1 MSGHFLALLEGSVAD
16 PEQPIHALPLL
27 TGQEQQQMLVE
38 WNDTDADT
46 AAGTGTAAG
55 TAADYPGDACLH
67 QLFEAQVERTPTAVA
82 VTFRDQ
88 HLTYRE
94 LNQRANQLAHYLV
107 AQGVGPEVLVGI
119 CLERG
124 IDMLVALLGTLKAGG
139 AYVPID
145 PTHPHA
151 RIVFMVED
159 ARIQL
164 LLTSAR
170 LTAPLPVVPEQLTKQ
185 LRLDTDWPL
194 VAQERR
200 ENPGRHVRPDDL
212 AYCIYTSGSTGEP
225 KGTLIEHRSLANYVT
240 WAVDAYQVGAGSG
253 APVNTS
259 ISFDATITSLFTP
272 LLAGKKVVM
281 VPQDNEIEILSG
293 LLQSDEPFS
302 LVKLTPTHLDLLSR
316 LGPTLINARHFII
329 GGEALFESHLA
340 FWRVHAPHTRFINE
354 YGPTETVVGCCT
366 YDATAKVFAG
376 AVAIGRPIANTQ
388 LYVLDRYRQPVAV
401 GIPGELYVG
410 GAGVGRG
417 YLNRPDLTS
426 ERFIA
431 NPFGAGRLY
440 KTGDVVRWLSDG
452 ELEFMGRLDNQVKIR
467 GVRIEL
473 GEVEA
478 TLSAHPQILESV
490 VEIRQRSVAPV
501 VAEAVRHCVRCGL
514 PSHHPAARMDA
525 DQVCGLCRT
534 YGIYKEKAQQYF
546 RTMDDFHLLLGQ
558 MQRTRTGQYDCLMLL
573 SGGKDS
579 TYVLAQLVGMGLRV
593 LTFTLDNGYISEGA
607 KTNIRRVVDQLG
619 VDHVFG
625 TLPDMNAVFV
635 DSLKNFS
642 NVCNGC
648 FKVIY
653 TLSMNLAWK
662 HRIRYIVTGLSRGQM
677 FETRLEP
684 MFKNQVFDSHAIDRM
699 VLEARKAYHRMNDVV
714 SRCADV
720 EIFEDDATFEEIQF
734 IDFYRYCDT
743 ELTEMLAFLDQH
755 LPWVRPEDTGR
766 STNCLIN
773 EVGIYIHKR
782 DKGYHNYALPYS
794 WDVILGHKTRDAA
807 LAELDDEIDEANV
820 QRILTDI
827 GYDDRQTSQTAPQQL
842 VAYYVAAQELNSEL
856 DSNELRDYLAATLP
870 DYMVPTAF
878 VPLAALPLTP
888 HGKVDRRALPAP
900 QAARP
905 GLTSA
910 YHPPQTDTE
919 AHLAIV
925 WADVLGV
932 PHVGRDDNFFALGGH
947 SLLATQVVSRIRQA
961 WGIEVPLRTLF
972 QVPTV
977 ASLGAAVEPLRQAAR
992 PAAGVPLVPVDR
1004 DQALPLS
1011 CAQERLWFLAHL
1023 EDEENP
1029 YNIPVTLR
1037 IRGNLDVPVLEE
1049 SLRALVQRHESLRT
1063 TFAPGKD
1070 GSAPVQVISDFRAA
1084 LPVLDLTDAEPA
1096 ARDAEVRRL
1105 AATAAEQRFDLTNGP
1120 LLSASVL
1127 RLHEGGEP
1135 GASEAEYV
1143 VLLTL
1148 HHMVADGWSLP
1159 VLLREWAALYAA
1171 GRQGRP
1177 ADLPPLPLQY
1187 ADYAVWQRESLR
1199 GAELAASL
1207 AYWRAQ
1213 LAGAP
1218 PVLTLPIARP
1228 RPAVQSYCGRQ
1239 SAFVVPPP
1247 VAAGVRRVSR
1257 TSGATMFMT
1266 LLAAFQVLLQRYSGH
1281 DEVLVGTPIANRTR
1295 VELEPLIGLFVNTLV
1310 LRTRLGGNPRFRDV
1324 LEQVRAMTLEAYQH
1338 QEVPFEQVVD
1348 ALQPQRT
1355 LSHTPLV
1362 QVMFGLDTALQA
1374 PIVWPGATLEWLEPE
1389 YPIAKF
1395 DLTLS
1400 MEDAGTELRSR
1411 WEYNTDLFDAAGIA
1425 RLNGHFLRLLEGI
1438 VANPEQPIQT
1448 LPLLSEAEWHQAVGQ
1463 WSTTPMASPEAAGVH
1478 QLIEAQV
1485 ARTPEAIAVIHGDR
1499 HLTYAT
1505 LNRRANQVAHH
1516 LRTLGVGPE
1525 VRVGICVDRSLDMVV
1540 GLLGILKAGGAY
1552 VPLDPVYPVER
1563 LTYMLQASRA
1573 SVLVTQQRF
1582 AAQASA
1588 SPVPSV
1594 YLDADWEVIS
1604 RHPTSNPG
1612 ADVQGA
1618 HLAYVIYTSGSTGQ
1632 PKGVMIDHR
1641 ALVNFTQ
1648 AAVAAYNIS
1657 ARDRVLQFASIS
1669 FDVMAEEIY
1678 PCLSCGGAV
1687 VLRTEEMLGSV
1698 SAFAQQS
1705 REWQL
1710 TIWDS
1715 AHRLLA
1721 PRE

>member
-1 MSGHFLALLEGSVAD
+1 MSPSAFVALSALPLTPHGKVDRQALPTPAGAQGHLSAAYRAPRTATEAHLAALWADVLGVPRVGIDDNFFALGGHSLLATRVVSRLRQDWNIEVPLRTLFDAPTVAAFGAAVRPLRQAVKAAGQPPLVRVDRAAALPLSFAQERLWFLAHLDDSGSTYNIPLALRMRGALDVAALEQSVREIVRRHESLRTTFAMTADGDAPVQVISEARFDLSLIDLTDVAPAAQDEEVRRVGAAEAQQRFDLTAGPLLRATLLRLGPPTQTRSDQASAPARQVPSEHMLLLTLHHIVADGWSLGVFLQELSALYPAVQQGRAAGLPALPIQYADYAGWQRRWMRGEVLAEQLTYWRERLAGAPPLLELPTARPRPAVQTFRGEHLHFALPPHLAEMLQRLGRESGATLFMTLLAAFQVLLHRYSGQDDVLVGTPIANRTRVEIEPLIGFFVNTLVLRTDLSGNPGFRAVLAQVQAMTLEAYRHQEVPFEKVVEALQPQRTLSHGPVYQVVLAMQNAPMATLELPGLTLELLEPEHPIAKFDLMLSMWEDEQGLRGTWEYNSDLFDAAAMARMSGHFLALLEGIVAD

-185 LRLDTDWPL
+185 LRLDTDWSL

-755 LPWVRPEDTGR
+755 LPWVRPDDTGR

-910 YHPPQTDTE
+910 YHPPADRHRSASGHRMGRRSWRAARRARRQFLCARGPLAAGHPGGV
-919 AHLAIV
+919 AHPPG
-925 WADVLGV
+925 LGNRST
-932 PHVGRDDNFFALGGH
+932 PAYALSGSDG
-947 SLLATQVVSRIRQA
+947 SVA
-961 WGIEVPLRTLF
+961 WRRG
-972 QVPTV
+972 
-977 ASLGAAVEPLRQAAR
+977 GAATAGCASCRWSSAGTGGPR
-992 PAAGVPLVPVDR
+992 PGPAPVVRTGAPLVPGPPGGR
-1004 DQALPLS
+1004 GKPLQHS
-1011 CAQERLWFLAHL
+1011 RNPADPRQSGCAGA
-1023 EDEENP
+1023 
-1029 YNIPVTLR
+1029 
-1037 IRGNLDVPVLEE
+1037 
-1049 SLRALVQRHESLRT
+1049 
-1063 TFAPGKD
+1063 
-1070 GSAPVQVISDFRAA
+1070 
-1084 LPVLDLTDAEPA
+1084 
-1096 ARDAEVRRL
+1096 
-1105 AATAAEQRFDLTNGP
+1105 
-1120 LLSASVL
+1120 
-1127 RLHEGGEP
+1127 GGESSCT
-1135 GASEAEYV
+1135 GA
-1143 VLLTL
+1143 
-1148 HHMVADGWSLP
+1148 
-1159 VLLREWAALYAA
+1159 
-1171 GRQGRP
+1171 
-1177 ADLPPLPLQY
+1177 
-1187 ADYAVWQRESLR
+1187 
-1199 GAELAASL
+1199 
-1207 AYWRAQ
+1207 
-1213 LAGAP
+1213 
-1218 PVLTLPIARP
+1218 
-1228 RPAVQSYCGRQ
+1228 
-1239 SAFVVPPP
+1239 
-1247 VAAGVRRVSR
+1247 
-1257 TSGATMFMT
+1257 
-1266 LLAAFQVLLQRYSGH
+1266 
-1281 DEVLVGTPIANRTR
+1281 
-1295 VELEPLIGLFVNTLV
+1295 
-1310 LRTRLGGNPRFRDV
+1310 
-1324 LEQVRAMTLEAYQH
+1324 
-1338 QEVPFEQVVD
+1338 
-1348 ALQPQRT
+1348 
-1355 LSHTPLV
+1355 
-1362 QVMFGLDTALQA
+1362 
-1374 PIVWPGATLEWLEPE
+1374 
-1389 YPIAKF
+1389 
-1395 DLTLS
+1395 
-1400 MEDAGTELRSR
+1400 
-1411 WEYNTDLFDAAGIA
+1411 
-1425 RLNGHFLRLLEGI
+1425 
-1438 VANPEQPIQT
+1438 
-1448 LPLLSEAEWHQAVGQ
+1448 
-1463 WSTTPMASPEAAGVH
+1463 
-1478 QLIEAQV
+1478 
-1485 ARTPEAIAVIHGDR
+1485 
-1499 HLTYAT
+1499 
-1505 LNRRANQVAHH
+1505 
-1516 LRTLGVGPE
+1516 
-1525 VRVGICVDRSLDMVV
+1525 
-1540 GLLGILKAGGAY
+1540 
-1552 VPLDPVYPVER
+1552 
-1563 LTYMLQASRA
+1563 
-1573 SVLVTQQRF
+1573 
-1582 AAQASA
+1582 
-1588 SPVPSV
+1588 
-1594 YLDADWEVIS
+1594 
-1604 RHPTSNPG
+1604 
-1612 ADVQGA
+1612 
-1618 HLAYVIYTSGSTGQ
+1618 
-1632 PKGVMIDHR
+1632 
-1641 ALVNFTQ
+1641 
-1648 AAVAAYNIS
+1648 
-1657 ARDRVLQFASIS
+1657 
-1669 FDVMAEEIY
+1669 
-1678 PCLSCGGAV
+1678 
-1687 VLRTEEMLGSV
+1687 
-1698 SAFAQQS
+1698 
-1705 REWQL
+1705 
-1710 TIWDS
+1710 
-1715 AHRLLA
+1715 A
-1721 PRE
+1721 PRESAYDLCAG